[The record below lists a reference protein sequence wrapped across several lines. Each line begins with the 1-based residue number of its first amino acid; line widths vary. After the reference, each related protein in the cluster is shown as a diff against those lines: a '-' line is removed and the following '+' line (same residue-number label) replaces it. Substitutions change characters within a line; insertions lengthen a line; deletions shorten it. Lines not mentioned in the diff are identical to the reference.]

1 MRRYLLVVPF
11 VFACA
16 KGEKAPADS
25 AAPAAAPPAAPATI
39 TDADMSGTWTGLAK
53 IEGTDSTFAHFSIT
67 CGSGTC
73 RITTT
78 ESPKD
83 TVPSTYVLAADSAT
97 ATSPAYA
104 EPAVKG
110 AKVVDHWVA
119 RPSTNQVTGHGWLTL
134 ADKPDSV
141 LVRYTFSGTKAP

>member
-1 MRRYLLVVPF
+1 MRRYLLVVP
-11 VFACA
+11 VLFACA
-16 KGEKAPADS
+16 KGEETTADS
-25 AAPAAAPPAAPATI
+25 AATAAATPVAPAAI
-39 TDADMSGTWTGLAK
+39 TDADISGTWTGLAK
-53 IEGTDSTFAHFSIT
+53 LEGTDSTIAHFSIT

-73 RITTT
+73 RITST

-97 ATSPAYA
+97 GTSSPYTD
-104 EPAVKG
+104 PAVPG

-119 RPSTNQVTGHGWLTL
+119 RPSNNQVTGRGWWTL

-141 LVRYTFSGTKAP
+141 VARYTFSGTKTP